1 MFRRR
6 RPFLLFLQWL
16 LPFVILLVVVAGLD
30 HLMRTTILQIAEVR
44 ATQLATEAINRTV
57 QEEIWDNNLQ
67 YQDFVQIQKD
77 DQGRIVFM
85 QANTVKVTRMAADI
99 VLTANRTLE
108 NLRGQRIS
116 VPLGQITGLYLF
128 SSMGPRIKVTIIP
141 AGTVEVN
148 VDDKFEPAGINQTRH
163 KIWLN
168 FKTKVRVV
176 IPSMYAE
183 AGIATDVPL
192 AESVIVGEVP
202 STFVNFQGSLFGGG
216 IIR

>member
-6 RPFLLFLQWL
+6 RPFLLFLRWL
-16 LPFVILLVVVAGLD
+16 LPFIILLVVVVSLD
-30 HLMRTTILQIAEVR
+30 HLMRTTILQIAEAR

-57 QEEIWDNNLQ
+57 QEEVWDNNLQ
-67 YQDFVQIQKD
+67 YQDFVQVQKD
-77 DQGRIVFM
+77 DQGRVVFM
-85 QANTVKVTRMAADI
+85 QANTIRVTRMASDI
-99 VLTANRTLE
+99 VLTTNRTLE
-108 NLRGQRIS
+108 NLRGQKIS

-128 SSMGPRIKVTIIP
+128 SSMGPRIRVTIVP
-141 AGTVEVN
+141 VGTVEVN

-183 AGIATDVPL
+183 AGIATSVPL
-192 AESVIVGEVP
+192 AESIIVGEVP

-216 IIR
+216 ITR

>member
-1 MFRRR
+1 
-6 RPFLLFLQWL
+6 